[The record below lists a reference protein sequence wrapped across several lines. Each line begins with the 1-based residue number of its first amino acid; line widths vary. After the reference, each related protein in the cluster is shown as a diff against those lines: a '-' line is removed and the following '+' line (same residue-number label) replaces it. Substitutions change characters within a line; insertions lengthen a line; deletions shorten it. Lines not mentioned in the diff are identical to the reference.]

1 MKIGVSRRAFCG
13 LLGAGLAW
21 PMTAAPGRAQTGGF
35 RIRTVTAGVD
45 LEHGGDTAKVDHAI
59 AFLNRARSR
68 FEGAG
73 YELQT
78 VRVATP
84 PVAKFL
90 PTWGGSAGE
99 AAIGAL
105 DRLCSENGAVLSIGP
120 VIADDRHDPD
130 FAPWAARLAQA
141 TEATSFTV
149 AVASPGGGIHH
160 RAIRSAAEATLSLAK
175 AKPGGDGNFRFAAIA
190 FCPPGTP
197 FFPAAYHAG
206 DAAFSIGLETPPL
219 LLDAFADAKGLDDA
233 REKLRRRMNEAL
245 GRIEKLALGLAE
257 ESGRRYL
264 GIDTSPAPGP
274 DASIGEA
281 LEALIGAPFGSP
293 STLAACATVTDVLKS
308 LSVRT
313 CGYSGL
319 MLPVLEDRVL
329 AARAAEGRYGVTELL
344 LYSSVCG
351 TGLDVVPLPGD
362 TPTDTLAAI
371 ITDVAALA
379 TKYQKPL
386 SARLFPVAG
395 KAAGDMVRFDSPWL
409 MDSRVLGLP

>member
-1 MKIGVSRRAFCG
+1 MTLRVSRRTFCG
-13 LLGAGLAW
+13 LVGAGLAW
-21 PMTAAPGRAQTGGF
+21 RLAPSRAAGAGF
-35 RIRTVTAGVD
+35 RIRTVTAGVG
-45 LEHGGDTAKVDHAI
+45 LESAGDHARI
-59 AFLNRARSR
+59 DRAIGFLKGARER

-78 VRVATP
+78 VRISTP
-84 PVAKFL
+84 PLAQYL
-90 PTWGGSAGE
+90 PGWRTGAGE
-99 AAIGAL
+99 AAVAAL
-105 DRLCSENGAVLSIGP
+105 DRQCSEAGAVLSVGP
-120 VIADDRHDPD
+120 VINEDRHDPD
-130 FAPWAARLAQA
+130 FAPWAARLSLA
-141 TEATSFTV
+141 TESTSFTV
-149 AVASPGGGIHH
+149 AVASAEHGIHYQ
-160 RAIRSAAEATLSLAK
+160 AVRSAAEATLSLAK

-206 DAAFSIGLETPPL
+206 DDAFSIGLETPPL
-219 LLDAFADAKGLDDA
+219 LLEAFAGADDMNHAKD
-233 REKLRRRMNEAL
+233 RLRARMNEAL
-245 GRIEKLALGLAE
+245 GQIEKLAEGIARE
-257 ESGRRYL
+257 TGRRYL

-281 LEALIGAPFGSP
+281 LETLTGRPFGSP
-293 STLAACATVTDVLKS
+293 STLAACAAVTDVLKS
-308 LSVRT
+308 LDVQT

-329 AARAAEGRYGVTELL
+329 AARAAEGRYGVPELL

-362 TPTDTLAAI
+362 STPESLAAV

-395 KAAGDMVRFDSPWL
+395 KAAGDAIQFDSPWL
-409 MDSRVLGLP
+409 MDSRVIGLP